1 MKKLINNINEY
12 LEVTVQTKKNMKERI
27 YQLEKDVKEARDN
40 EKYALEQMNKYK
52 KKLHEEKK
60 KIKTGKI
67 WEETLEKKKYCVDC
81 GIEINKRSE
90 RCSACANKF
99 KTSQNILP
107 VTREELK
114 NLIRNKPFTQIGSD
128 FCVTDNA
135 IRKWCDKF
143 NLPRTKKEINSYD
156 DAEWSKV

>member
-67 WEETLEKKKYCVDC
+67 
-81 GIEINKRSE
+81 
-90 RCSACANKF
+90 
-99 KTSQNILP
+99 
-107 VTREELK
+107 
-114 NLIRNKPFTQIGSD
+114 
-128 FCVTDNA
+128 
-135 IRKWCDKF
+135 
-143 NLPRTKKEINSYD
+143 
-156 DAEWSKV
+156 

>member
-1 MKKLINNINEY
+1 MKKRRLRKWVKVALVYMIGLSVVYFLSLFRGFQKGGNYMKKLINNINEY

-67 WEETLEKKKYCVDC
+67 
-81 GIEINKRSE
+81 
-90 RCSACANKF
+90 
-99 KTSQNILP
+99 
-107 VTREELK
+107 
-114 NLIRNKPFTQIGSD
+114 
-128 FCVTDNA
+128 
-135 IRKWCDKF
+135 
-143 NLPRTKKEINSYD
+143 
-156 DAEWSKV
+156 

>member
-52 KKLHEEKK
+52 KKLYEEKKKLYEEKK

-67 WEETLEKKKYCVDC
+67 
-81 GIEINKRSE
+81 
-90 RCSACANKF
+90 
-99 KTSQNILP
+99 
-107 VTREELK
+107 
-114 NLIRNKPFTQIGSD
+114 
-128 FCVTDNA
+128 
-135 IRKWCDKF
+135 
-143 NLPRTKKEINSYD
+143 
-156 DAEWSKV
+156 